1 MPSPFLHPTSAQ
13 PRARKII
20 REEPVMGDTVI
31 ITEDEPKP
39 APKVVVVVPE
49 PKKTEQVVTE
59 KMTVTRVK
67 ED

>member
-1 MPSPFLHPTSAQ
+1 
-13 PRARKII
+13 
-20 REEPVMGDTVI
+20 MGDTVI

-49 PKKTEQVVTE
+49 APKVEKVVTE
-59 KMTVTRVK
+59 KTIVTRVK